1 MDILDLDA
9 SLKVLTHNGVC
20 FNVEERLQLQM
31 GLQTLLNGSAPEDFE
46 ELLFWGKVTGTSAD
60 YYVAMGVTYKS
71 QYEFPT
77 KTYFWATSRDYKFKQ
92 FRSLNTQHKD
102 KYDGIQ
108 AGFAGDGTKVY
119 IEVPG
124 HLDEG

>member
-31 GLQTLLNGSAPEDFE
+31 GLQTLLNSSASDDFE
-46 ELLFWGKVTGTSAD
+46 ELLFWGKVTGTKAD

-71 QYEFPT
+71 
-77 KTYFWATSRDYKFKQ
+77 
-92 FRSLNTQHKD
+92 
-102 KYDGIQ
+102 
-108 AGFAGDGTKVY
+108 
-119 IEVPG
+119 
-124 HLDEG
+124 